1 MKLTAIR
8 RKESSDFTPFSAD
21 FQAPGGTIGRCPGN
35 AMVLP
40 SANDDICRLQA
51 VVRISNNDCYLL
63 NMSDMTPVS
72 VNGQPVLPRSEVLL
86 HVGDEVAIGS
96 YVLQSEDDRA
106 AANGNIDPAPTAVE
120 DDPWADPP
128 SAPAA
133 APYAVPAAA
142 VATAAAVALPL
153 ETRSVPDA
161 ATVFPASHGLPD
173 EPAPAHQPVEPD
185 TTDPLLPTPAEDE
198 PPVDIFSDLLGPG
211 TLPVGSVPDVS
222 AHPFD
227 LASDARL
234 NPVNPLDQHVPTDLD
249 AHRPRDPLAAFDSR
263 EASDSHHIFT
273 DDTPTTLRHQDA
285 LTGYRD
291 NAIGGTLTPVA
302 SDTAGGN
309 PDRTKEFGGYMRPA
323 AVQHDDRDTPRATGF
338 APTTQDDKPRR

>member
-8 RKESSDFTPFSAD
+8 RKKSSDFTPFSAD

-35 AMVLP
+35 ALVLP
-40 SANDDICRLQA
+40 SANDEICRLQA

-63 NMSDMTPVS
+63 NMSDMTQVS

-86 HVGDEVAIGS
+86 HEGDEVAIGS
-96 YVLQSEDDRA
+96 YVLQSEENRT
-106 AANGNIDPAPTAVE
+106 AANGNIAPAPAALE
-120 DDPWADPP
+120 DDPWAAPP
-128 SAPAA
+128 PVAAPHAMPAVAA
-133 APYAVPAAA
+133 ATVAAVTLPIETRTAPDVPAA
-142 VATAAAVALPL
+142 
-153 ETRSVPDA
+153 
-161 ATVFPASHGLPD
+161 FPASHGLPD
-173 EPAPAHQPVEPD
+173 EPAPAHQPVDPD
-185 TTDPLLPTPAEDE
+185 TDDPLLPTPPEEA

-234 NPVNPLDQHVPTDLD
+234 NPVNPLDQHVPADLD
-249 AHRPRDPLAAFDSR
+249 THRSRDPLAAFDSR
-263 EASDSHHIFT
+263 EAADTHHIFT

-291 NAIGGTLTPVA
+291 DAIGGTLTPVSSSA
-302 SDTAGGN
+302 PGGN
-309 PDRTKEFGGYMRPA
+309 PDRTKEFGGHMRPA
-323 AVQHDDRDTPRATGF
+323 AVRRDDGDAQRPTGF
-338 APTTQDDKPRR
+338 APADRDDMPRR

>member
-35 AMVLP
+35 ALVLP
-40 SANDDICRLQA
+40 SANDEICRLQA

-63 NMSDMTPVS
+63 NMSDMTQVS

-86 HVGDEVAIGS
+86 HVGDEVAIGG

-106 AANGNIDPAPTAVE
+106 AAANGDIAPAPVAAD
-120 DDPWADPP
+120 DDPWAAAP
-128 SAPAA
+128 PAA
-133 APYAVPAAA
+133 VPLAVPVA
-142 VATAAAVALPL
+142 ATAAAVALPGD
-153 ETRSVPDA
+153 TRGAVPTPPA
-161 ATVFPASHGLPD
+161 FPALHGLPD

-185 TTDPLLPTPAEDE
+185 TDDPLLPTPAENE

-234 NPVNPLDQHVPTDLD
+234 NPVNPLDQHVPADLD
-249 AHRPRDPLAAFDSR
+249 AHRPRDPLAAFESR
-263 EASDSHHIFT
+263 EAAYTHHIFT

-291 NAIGGTLTPVA
+291 NAIGSTLTPA
-302 SDTAGGN
+302 SSDTAGGSL
-309 PDRTKEFGGYMRPA
+309 DRTREFGGHMRPA
-323 AVQHDDRDTPRATGF
+323 AVRRDPTDADRITGF
-338 APTTQDDKPRR
+338 APTPHDKPRR